1 MVLLIIILSILLLCL
16 ILSSGLVI
24 FSYNFTFKP
33 LKNSGVYSDPDF
45 EHDENHLKI
54 IRESYKKL
62 EKIPYENIYIKSEDD
77 LTLHGRYYHIKDDAP
92 IRIMF
97 HGYKGYALRDFSI
110 GALDAIQKEH
120 NVILIDQ
127 RGHAQSEGYCI
138 GFGMTERYDC
148 KCWADYTKERFGENC
163 RIILSGISMGAAT
176 VLMASDLDLPKNVV
190 AITADCPYSNA
201 ADVIKFTMKKLGIP
215 SFVFPFV
222 RLSGM
227 IFGHFDIVKGSA
239 IDSVRN
245 TDIPI
250 LLVHGDCDTIVPVN
264 MSRKLFRS
272 IRSKEKDMLIIE
284 GADHGMSFIVD
295 PVSCS
300 NTLDSFIEKQ
310 LKK

>member
-1 MVLLIIILSILLLCL
+1 MVLLIIILSLLLLCL
-16 ILSSGLVI
+16 IICSGIVVV
-24 FSYNFTFKP
+24 SYIFTFRP

-45 EHDENHLKI
+45 EKDESHLKV
-54 IRESYKKL
+54 IRESYQKL
-62 EKIPYENIYIKSEDD
+62 ENIPYEDIYIKSDD
-77 LTLHGRYYHIKDDAP
+77 GLTLHGRYYHTKDDAP
-92 IRIMF
+92 LRIMF

-110 GALDAIQKEH
+110 GALDAIQKGH

-127 RGHAQSEGYCI
+127 RGHAQSEGKCI

-148 KCWADYTKERFGENC
+148 RRWADYAKDRFGENC

-222 RLSGM
+222 RLSGI

-239 IDSVRN
+239 TDSVRN
-245 TDIPI
+245 TDIPV
-250 LLVHGDCDTIVPVN
+250 LLVHGDCDTIVPVD
-264 MSRKLFRS
+264 MSRKLFQS
-272 IRSKEKDMLIIE
+272 IGSKEKEMLIIE

-300 NTLDSFIEKQ
+300 EKLDSFIEKQ